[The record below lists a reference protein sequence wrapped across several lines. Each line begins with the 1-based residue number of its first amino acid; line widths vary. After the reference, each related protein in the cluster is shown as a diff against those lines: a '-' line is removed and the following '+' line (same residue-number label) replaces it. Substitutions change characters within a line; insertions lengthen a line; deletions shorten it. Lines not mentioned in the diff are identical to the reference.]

1 MMGFCSSA
9 FSAVRILGSSD
20 KTMVG
25 ASGTST
31 DSSTKTTSAVSQ
43 TTRGSSLRFS
53 NATQVASGTATQSYS
68 GLAGGTSGATVTDS
82 PSARLSIGK
91 YLNLSHTTRPGG
103 TSGTGTSSGGTTVPS
118 SDLDALQSQIDRLQ
132 TSVEGLK
139 TDKQNTLIVGDGEYI
154 DIAGADNNVISIDIA
169 ALKSDLQAALNTDR
183 DLLTEIDSDYKLF
196 WCYAD
201 ESGSSCENDK
211 QLVVDLGG
219 ILDQYDLANEN
230 VSLSQALA
238 GKQGKLTTTD
248 EGYIAIDERVG
259 TIDVKFNKLKADLG
273 ISDAKQSEI
282 RFTEDGKLQWRYDE
296 DYETD
301 PETGEQVKQ
310 WNTADIDRL
319 IKDNLE
325 SYVEI
330 ATLKD
335 YVLKSELSDL
345 QGTLTATDN
354 GYLQIVDNQISV
366 KFSELKDA
374 LDIPQEREVEI
385 DFSDDGKIKWRYV
398 GAETWNQTTK
408 KVSDFVDLSEY
419 VKHGELAGLQG
430 ALTAD
435 ENGYLQIN
443 NNKIGVK
450 LAELKTALDIPGAQ
464 KDIEMEI
471 TQDGTLRWR
480 YLTDFEQDGTTK
492 KWTNVSANINDL
504 IDIKLNDYQKILSA
518 DPNGFIKIDNN
529 VIGIKFS
536 ELKTALGIPEAQEKI
551 EMEITPAG
559 VLQWRYL
566 DDFDQDGE
574 TKKWTTVSVAIGDLI
589 DGKLVNYVDNTSL
602 ATTLTNYITSTQL
615 SEELEDY
622 ALKTYVDE
630 ELDKKQVKL
639 TEAPNGFIAISSVE
653 GGGEKIGIKFNEL
666 KTALN
671 IPDAKTSEIR
681 VNNGVLQWRYV
692 DEYQTDPETGE
703 QIEKWTDI
711 YNLDAL
717 LGDWVSQTDFN
728 TAITRIDTE
737 LAGKQIKLVPAED
750 GYIILNQQTGEIA
763 VDMLGLRTY
772 LSLEANNARTS
783 EMRVFDGKLQWRYL
797 DEYETDD
804 QGNRVQ
810 VWHTLDLTAI
820 ELPLYVKKSYLWDN
834 YYNRTYIDNL
844 AYTIENNINVTLAN
858 LWPEDNGLYLL
869 SVSGDSGQ
877 NRVWQPIKIVD
888 GEGVVH

>member
-68 GLAGGTSGATVTDS
+68 GLAGGTSGATVTDT

-450 LAELKTALDIPGAQ
+450 
-464 KDIEMEI
+464 
-471 TQDGTLRWR
+471 
-480 YLTDFEQDGTTK
+480 
-492 KWTNVSANINDL
+492 
-504 IDIKLNDYQKILSA
+504 
-518 DPNGFIKIDNN
+518 
-529 VIGIKFS
+529 
-536 ELKTALGIPEAQEKI
+536 
-551 EMEITPAG
+551 
-559 VLQWRYL
+559 
-566 DDFDQDGE
+566 
-574 TKKWTTVSVAIGDLI
+574 
-589 DGKLVNYVDNTSL
+589 
-602 ATTLTNYITSTQL
+602 
-615 SEELEDY
+615 
-622 ALKTYVDE
+622 
-630 ELDKKQVKL
+630 
-639 TEAPNGFIAISSVE
+639 
-653 GGGEKIGIKFNEL
+653 
-666 KTALN
+666 
-671 IPDAKTSEIR
+671 
-681 VNNGVLQWRYV
+681 
-692 DEYQTDPETGE
+692 
-703 QIEKWTDI
+703 
-711 YNLDAL
+711 
-717 LGDWVSQTDFN
+717 
-728 TAITRIDTE
+728 
-737 LAGKQIKLVPAED
+737 
-750 GYIILNQQTGEIA
+750 
-763 VDMLGLRTY
+763 
-772 LSLEANNARTS
+772 
-783 EMRVFDGKLQWRYL
+783 
-797 DEYETDD
+797 
-804 QGNRVQ
+804 
-810 VWHTLDLTAI
+810 
-820 ELPLYVKKSYLWDN
+820 
-834 YYNRTYIDNL
+834 
-844 AYTIENNINVTLAN
+844 
-858 LWPEDNGLYLL
+858 
-869 SVSGDSGQ
+869 
-877 NRVWQPIKIVD
+877 
-888 GEGVVH
+888 